1 MAVTHMKRCSNLLI
15 IREMQLKLHQNTRWQ
30 KSMTTHSTGEAVA
43 KQALSYVA
51 SGNANRYNLSEGKFG
66 NS

>member
-1 MAVTHMKRCSNLLI
+1 MRLSK
-15 IREMQLKLHQNTRWQ
+15 LK

-51 SGNANRYNLSEGKFG
+51 SGNANRYNLSQGKFG

>member
-1 MAVTHMKRCSNLLI
+1 MRLSK
-15 IREMQLKLHQNTRWQ
+15 LK